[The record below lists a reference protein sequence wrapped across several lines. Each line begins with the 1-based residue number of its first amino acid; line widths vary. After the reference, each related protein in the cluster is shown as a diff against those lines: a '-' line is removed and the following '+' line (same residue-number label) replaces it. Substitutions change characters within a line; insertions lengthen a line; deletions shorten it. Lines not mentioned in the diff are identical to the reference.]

1 MYFFLGN
8 YDIPRKGSDNVSQWE
23 SDEMFRFLIGVICP
37 VDKDYEPSDPVCGF
51 MYPAYKNRG
60 AYENLINV
68 YNGDKYPELLK
79 ILGV

>member
-1 MYFFLGN
+1 
-8 YDIPRKGSDNVSQWE
+8 
-23 SDEMFRFLIGVICP
+23 MFRFLIGVICP

-79 ILGV
+79 ILGL